1 MSGHDK
7 RLLVLGTGFAA
18 LGVLR
23 GLTRRDLLDR
33 LEVLF
38 VSSSGSFEYLPS
50 APELVSDKVTREEIR
65 RDLSHALKMLG
76 AELVRARATELQLED
91 RRVSL
96 ETGEVLDYDY
106 LAVGIGA
113 RPWMPPGGL
122 PSSATTTYRVDDTLR
137 FRQLLSEASGGTVL
151 IVGAGLTGVEVA
163 GEVVDLGERLGVDYR
178 VTIVEK
184 LERAAPCMG
193 NARAG
198 ELAKSFLESRGVRF
212 ILGRGVE
219 RMEEGRAILE
229 DGEELEFEAAAWTA
243 GVVPPEPVERLPRKY
258 KRGRFMAVDEYMRV
272 IGAQGAYAAGDCVHL
287 EVGGRWAAKMAE
299 EAMFQG
305 ETIAE
310 NIWRELKGLPPR
322 GHKIRFSV
330 QSPRCLVSLGAGRAV
345 LAYGKRIALLGRFP
359 YMLKKRIERRF
370 MAELDELL
378 GRLPEPSARERQG

>member
-1 MSGHDK
+1 MSGGNP
-7 RLLVLGTGFAA
+7 RLLVLGTGFAG

-23 GLTRRDLLDR
+23 GLIHRDLPGR
-33 LEVLF
+33 LEVIF
-38 VSSSGSFEYLPS
+38 VSASGSFEYLPS
-50 APELVSDKVTREEIR
+50 APELVSDKVNPEEIR
-65 RDLSHALKMLG
+65 RDVSPALKSLG
-76 AELVRARATELQLED
+76 ADLIRARVTGLRLEEKKVTLD
-91 RRVSL
+91 
-96 ETGEVLDYDY
+96 TGEILDYDY

-113 RPWMPPGGL
+113 RPWTPPGGL
-122 PSSATTTYRVDDTLR
+122 PSSATTTYRVDDTMR

-151 IVGAGLTGVEVA
+151 VVGAGLTGVEVA
-163 GEVVDLGERLGVDYR
+163 GEVVDLGERLGADFR

-198 ELAKSFLESRGVRF
+198 ELAKSFLESRGVEF
-212 ILGRGVE
+212 ILGKGVE
-219 RMEEGRAILE
+219 RMEEGKAILE
-229 DGEELEFEAAAWTA
+229 GGEELEFGAAAWTA

-258 KRGRFMAVDEYMRV
+258 KRGRFMAVDEHMRV
-272 IGAQGAYAAGDCVHL
+272 IGAQSAYAAGDCVHL
-287 EVGGRWAAKMAE
+287 EVGGKWAAKMAE

-322 GHKIRFSV
+322 SHKIRFSV

-359 YMLKKRIERRF
+359 YMVKKRIERKF

-378 GRLPEPSARERQG
+378 GH